1 MIRDQQLTPEEV
13 VQSFQHTF
21 PKDISNTR
29 IERHITGVKKTELQ
43 HIWMQVSRNAFM
55 EVLKHLFTFDEHP
68 HFVVISGYDIDNTID
83 LVYHFSL
90 YHGFRN
96 KEQSINMTV
105 SLPKSDPT
113 IDTITDLFPGA
124 LISEQEKQEM
134 LGVKV
139 NNIPVDARVFIS
151 EDFPKDIYPW
161 RRDETGPEKYIKNL
175 HKVEQ

>member
-13 VQSFQHTF
+13 VQSFQNTF
-21 PKDISNTR
+21 PKDVSNTR
-29 IERHITGVKKTELQ
+29 IERHSTGVKKTELQ

-55 EVLKHLFTFDEHP
+55 EVVKHLFTFDEHP

-90 YHGFRN
+90 YHGFRH

-113 IDTITDLFPGA
+113 INTITDLFPGA

-139 NNIPVDARVFIS
+139 SNIPVDVRVFIS

-161 RRDETGPEKYIKNL
+161 RRDETGPEKLIKNL